1 MQSVEKSTKPCLPKC
16 GRINAK
22 GGTEMINPKISR
34 ATLGRAPAYLKF
46 LRGIED
52 STANISATT
61 IAKELE
67 LGEVQVRKDLRALCG
82 SGKPKTGYKVGE
94 LTASLASCL
103 SEKDGGT
110 VIIGAGKLGRALLDY
125 AGFADYGLNILA
137 AFDIA
142 VAEPV
147 ASPKGKYIYP
157 VSELDSF
164 CSEHNARIGII
175 AVPAE
180 AAQQACNELYKSR
193 SGYRADPFAGIKMM
207 LCLAPCK
214 LIPPNDTI
222 IRYENIAQSLAVL
235 KAQSL

>member
-1 MQSVEKSTKPCLPKC
+1 
-16 GRINAK
+16 
-22 GGTEMINPKISR
+22 MINPKISR

-125 AGFADYGLNILA
+125 AGFADYGLIFLPLSTLLLPNLLLHQKVNIFIL
-137 AFDIA
+137 F
-142 VAEPV
+142 
-147 ASPKGKYIYP
+147 
-157 VSELDSF
+157 
-164 CSEHNARIGII
+164 
-175 AVPAE
+175 
-180 AAQQACNELYKSR
+180 
-193 SGYRADPFAGIKMM
+193 
-207 LCLAPCK
+207 
-214 LIPPNDTI
+214 
-222 IRYENIAQSLAVL
+222 QSLILSAANTMQGSAL
-235 KAQSL
+235 LQFRPKQHSRLATNYTMPE

>member
-1 MQSVEKSTKPCLPKC
+1 
-16 GRINAK
+16 
-22 GGTEMINPKISR
+22 MINPKISR

-103 SEKDGGT
+103 S
-110 VIIGAGKLGRALLDY
+110 AGKLGRALLDY

-180 AAQQACNELYKSR
+180 AAQHACNELYN
-193 SGYRADPFAGIKMM
+193 AGIKMM

>member
-1 MQSVEKSTKPCLPKC
+1 
-16 GRINAK
+16 
-22 GGTEMINPKISR
+22 MINPKISR

-137 AFDIA
+137 
-142 VAEPV
+142 
-147 ASPKGKYIYP
+147 
-157 VSELDSF
+157 
-164 CSEHNARIGII
+164 II

-180 AAQQACNELYKSR
+180 AAQQACNELYN
-193 SGYRADPFAGIKMM
+193 AGIKMM

>member
-1 MQSVEKSTKPCLPKC
+1 
-16 GRINAK
+16 
-22 GGTEMINPKISR
+22 MINPKISR

-137 AFDIA
+137 LFDNDSLKVGMTINSKEVFHISKLPNLVKRLNVDIA
-142 VAEPV
+142 ILTV
-147 ASPKGKYIYP
+147 PKEVSQECADFLVNSGIKYIWNFTP
-157 VSELDSF
+157 
-164 CSEHNARIGII
+164 R
-175 AVPAE
+175 
-180 AAQQACNELYKSR
+180 
-193 SGYRADPFAGIKMM
+193 
-207 LCLAPCK
+207 
-214 LIPPNDTI
+214 
-222 IRYENIAQSLAVL
+222 VL
-235 KAQSL
+235 KVSKDVRVWNENLIGNFVQFIAEDEEANDN

>member
-1 MQSVEKSTKPCLPKC
+1 MV
-16 GRINAK
+16 
-22 GGTEMINPKISR
+22 NPKISR

-82 SGKPKTGYKVGE
+82 SGKPKTGYRVDE
-94 LTASLASCL
+94 LTASLAACL

-110 VIIGAGKLGRALLDY
+110 VIVGAGKLGRALLDY

-142 VAEPV
+142 VSEPV
-147 ASPKGKYIYP
+147 STPNGKLIYP
-157 VSELDSF
+157 LSELEGF
-164 CSEHNARIGII
+164 CKAQNARIGII

-180 AAQQACNELYKSR
+180 AAQQACNELY
-193 SGYRADPFAGIKMM
+193 AAGIKMM

-214 LIPPNDTI
+214 IIPPSDAI
-222 IRYENIAQSLAVL
+222 VRYENIAQSLAAL

>member
-147 ASPKGKYIYP
+147 ASPK
-157 VSELDSF
+157 V
-164 CSEHNARIGII
+164 
-175 AVPAE
+175 
-180 AAQQACNELYKSR
+180 
-193 SGYRADPFAGIKMM
+193 
-207 LCLAPCK
+207 
-214 LIPPNDTI
+214 
-222 IRYENIAQSLAVL
+222 NIFILFQSLILSA
-235 KAQSL
+235 ANTMQGSASLQFQPKQHSRLATNYTMPE

>member
-1 MQSVEKSTKPCLPKC
+1 MKSAVSQKSTKPCLPKC

-147 ASPKGKYIYP
+147 ASPK
-157 VSELDSF
+157 V
-164 CSEHNARIGII
+164 
-175 AVPAE
+175 
-180 AAQQACNELYKSR
+180 
-193 SGYRADPFAGIKMM
+193 
-207 LCLAPCK
+207 
-214 LIPPNDTI
+214 
-222 IRYENIAQSLAVL
+222 NIFILFQSLILSAANTMQGSAL
-235 KAQSL
+235 LQFRPKQHSRLATNYTMPE

>member
-1 MQSVEKSTKPCLPKC
+1 
-16 GRINAK
+16 
-22 GGTEMINPKISR
+22 MINPKISR

-147 ASPKGKYIYP
+147 ASPKGKYI
-157 VSELDSF
+157 LF
-164 CSEHNARIGII
+164 
-175 AVPAE
+175 
-180 AAQQACNELYKSR
+180 
-193 SGYRADPFAGIKMM
+193 
-207 LCLAPCK
+207 
-214 LIPPNDTI
+214 
-222 IRYENIAQSLAVL
+222 QSLILSAANTMQGSAL
-235 KAQSL
+235 LQFRPKQHSMLATNYTMPE

>member
-125 AGFADYGLNILA
+125 AGFADYGLNILQRRC
-137 AFDIA
+137 
-142 VAEPV
+142 V
-147 ASPKGKYIYP
+147 
-157 VSELDSF
+157 
-164 CSEHNARIGII
+164 
-175 AVPAE
+175 
-180 AAQQACNELYKSR
+180 
-193 SGYRADPFAGIKMM
+193 
-207 LCLAPCK
+207 
-214 LIPPNDTI
+214 
-222 IRYENIAQSLAVL
+222 
-235 KAQSL
+235 

>member
-1 MQSVEKSTKPCLPKC
+1 
-16 GRINAK
+16 
-22 GGTEMINPKISR
+22 MINPKISR

-110 VIIGAGKLGRALLDY
+110 VTLVNAEIGKDGKLTETTKRTELWAWKVQNTDGTYEYRELK
-125 AGFADYGLNILA
+125 G
-137 AFDIA
+137 
-142 VAEPV
+142 V

-180 AAQQACNELYKSR
+180 AAQQACNELYN
-193 SGYRADPFAGIKMM
+193 AGIKML

>member
-1 MQSVEKSTKPCLPKC
+1 
-16 GRINAK
+16 
-22 GGTEMINPKISR
+22 MINPKISR

-147 ASPKGKYIYP
+147 ASPK
-157 VSELDSF
+157 V
-164 CSEHNARIGII
+164 
-175 AVPAE
+175 
-180 AAQQACNELYKSR
+180 
-193 SGYRADPFAGIKMM
+193 
-207 LCLAPCK
+207 
-214 LIPPNDTI
+214 
-222 IRYENIAQSLAVL
+222 NIFILFQSLILSA
-235 KAQSL
+235 ANTMQGSASLQFRPKQHSRLAMNYTMSE

>member
-1 MQSVEKSTKPCLPKC
+1 
-16 GRINAK
+16 
-22 GGTEMINPKISR
+22 MINPKISR

-61 IAKELE
+61 IAKELDWAKFRCGKICAHSAVPE
-67 LGEVQVRKDLRALCG
+67 SRKPVQSRRI
-82 SGKPKTGYKVGE
+82 E
-94 LTASLASCL
+94 RASLASCL

-180 AAQQACNELYKSR
+180 AAQQACNELYN
-193 SGYRADPFAGIKMM
+193 AGIKMM

>member
-1 MQSVEKSTKPCLPKC
+1 MQFDRIISVRNNRTVF
-16 GRINAK
+16 R
-22 GGTEMINPKISR
+22 
-34 ATLGRAPAYLKF
+34 
-46 LRGIED
+46 D
-52 STANISATT
+52 
-61 IAKELE
+61 
-67 LGEVQVRKDLRALCG
+67 
-82 SGKPKTGYKVGE
+82 GE
-94 LTASLASCL
+94 LCIKVL
-103 SEKDGGT
+103 ED
-110 VIIGAGKLGRALLDY
+110 D
-125 AGFADYGLNILA
+125 FP
-137 AFDIA
+137 

-180 AAQQACNELYKSR
+180 AAQQACNELYNV
-193 SGYRADPFAGIKMM
+193 GIKMM

>member
-1 MQSVEKSTKPCLPKC
+1 
-16 GRINAK
+16 
-22 GGTEMINPKISR
+22 MINPKISR

-157 VSELDSF
+157 VSSLILSAANTRQGSGLCRF
-164 CSEHNARIGII
+164 GRSQHSGLQRIIQCRNKDD
-175 AVPAE
+175 ALPCTLQADPAE
-180 AAQQACNELYKSR
+180 
-193 SGYRADPFAGIKMM
+193 
-207 LCLAPCK
+207 
-214 LIPPNDTI
+214 
-222 IRYENIAQSLAVL
+222 RYDHSLREYCSITCCA
-235 KAQSL
+235 

>member
-1 MQSVEKSTKPCLPKC
+1 
-16 GRINAK
+16 
-22 GGTEMINPKISR
+22 MINPKISR

-142 VAEPV
+142 LALLWQRSSFFENLPV
-147 ASPKGKYIYP
+147 LPYP
-157 VSELDSF
+157 
-164 CSEHNARIGII
+164 
-175 AVPAE
+175 
-180 AAQQACNELYKSR
+180 
-193 SGYRADPFAGIKMM
+193 
-207 LCLAPCK
+207 
-214 LIPPNDTI
+214 
-222 IRYENIAQSLAVL
+222 
-235 KAQSL
+235 

>member
-1 MQSVEKSTKPCLPKC
+1 MV
-16 GRINAK
+16 
-22 GGTEMINPKISR
+22 NPKISR

-82 SGKPKTGYKVGE
+82 SGKPKTGYRVDE
-94 LTASLASCL
+94 LTAS
-103 SEKDGGT
+103 
-110 VIIGAGKLGRALLDY
+110 
-125 AGFADYGLNILA
+125 LA

-142 VAEPV
+142 VSEPV
-147 ASPKGKYIYP
+147 STPNGKLIYP
-157 VSELDSF
+157 LSELGGF
-164 CSEHNARIGII
+164 CKEQNARIGII

-180 AAQQACNELYKSR
+180 AAQQACNELY
-193 SGYRADPFAGIKMM
+193 AAGIKMM

-214 LIPPNDTI
+214 IIPPSDAI
-222 IRYENIAQSLAVL
+222 VRYENIAQSLAAL